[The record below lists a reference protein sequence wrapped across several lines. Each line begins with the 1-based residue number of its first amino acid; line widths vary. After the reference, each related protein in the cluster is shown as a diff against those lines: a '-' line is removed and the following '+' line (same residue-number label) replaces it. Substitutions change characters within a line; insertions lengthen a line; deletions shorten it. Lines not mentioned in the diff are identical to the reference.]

1 MPSAFEI
8 PYTVMPTAGKRV
20 TLQVGV
26 ADPNH
31 QEDVVLPWSEVEEY
45 AYASLE
51 DVSCCAKSPNKGNNV
66 NLYETKEDR
75 TIKNYN

>member
-1 MPSAFEI
+1 M
-8 PYTVMPTAGKRV
+8 
-20 TLQVGV
+20 
-26 ADPNH
+26 
-31 QEDVVLPWSEVEEY
+31 VLPWSEVEEY